1 MNDESP
7 PTLEQVTAEI
17 ITQGMMRREE
27 ICARLGIGEEML
39 EVCLRWEIILLPEPD
54 SQGTILFSLD
64 AFDRLQR
71 GLRLHRDLGIN
82 WQGVSV
88 ALGLQERIDEWQ
100 QQVHQLSNQNA
111 EDLKS

>member
-39 EVCLRWEIILLPEPD
+39 EVCLRWEIILLP
-54 SQGTILFSLD
+54 GIGILKAL
-64 AFDRLQR
+64 FD
-71 GLRLHRDLGIN
+71 
-82 WQGVSV
+82 
-88 ALGLQERIDEWQ
+88 
-100 QQVHQLSNQNA
+100 
-111 EDLKS
+111 